1 MPKLKNT
8 PEQNL
13 TIQLK
18 IAMLEKGWN
27 QKHLAKICGMEEAQ
41 MSRVINK
48 PRRCNYS
55 TICTVAEKLGID
67 SLPVI

>member
-8 PEQNL
+8 PEQDL

-18 IAMLEKGWN
+18 IAMLNKGWK

-41 MSRVINK
+41 ISRIINR
-48 PRRCNYS
+48 PSRCHYS
-55 TICTVAEKLGID
+55 TICLVAEKLGIN